1 MSSDELDRF
10 LANARGSAATA
21 KLYSLDEL
29 RARRGDVAQSSWGL
43 AALRGRLVELSAR
56 GATATLTAAIE
67 LVAEA
72 QEQSE
77 PVAWLTLQ
85 AGTFYPPDV
94 ADSGIDLAALV
105 VVRCPDATAAARAAE
120 RCLRSGAF
128 GLVILDLGGHSE
140 SRKGDDR
147 DLSIASPHRSAVLRG
162 PAKLDLSMQIQG
174 RLVTLAQTHDAAVV
188 CLTEKTQDTAS
199 LGSLVSLRAEALRR
213 RPERPP
219 STIAAT
225 SSTSSIGTSSSSAM
239 NAPEFAVEVRVLK
252 DKRQGPG
259 FTKSLKRRGPAGL
272 T

>member
-1 MSSDELDRF
+1 MPSNELDRF

-21 KLYSLDEL
+21 KILSLEDL
-29 RARRGDVAQSSWGL
+29 RAKREQSSAQWGL

-67 LVAEA
+67 IVAEA

-77 PVAWLTLQ
+77 PVAWIALQ

-94 ADSGIDLAALV
+94 ADSGVDLAALV
-105 VVRCPDATAAARAAE
+105 VIRAPDATACARAAE

-128 GLVILDLGGHSE
+128 GLVILDLVD
-140 SRKGDDR
+140 RK
-147 DLSIASPHRSAVLRG
+147 A
-162 PAKLDLSMQIQG
+162 DLSMQIQG

-199 LGSLVSLRAEALRR
+199 LGSLISLRAEALRLR
-213 RPERPP
+213 DKP
-219 STIAAT
+219 SDT
-225 SSTSSIGTSSSSAM
+225 
-239 NAPEFAVEVRVLK
+239 FDVQLRVLK
-252 DKRQGPG
+252 DKRRGPG
-259 FTKSLKRRGPAGL
+259 FTQRLKRRGPPGL